1 MNLAPNVGSDRS
13 WVYNTPADVSE
24 GEARAELLAI
34 RFASSE
40 RKNCWVVISIIK
52 YLLDA
57 NLFKEHFDRAKRIN
71 AGETNVPEITTQLAE
86 DVRKEAKEKA
96 AEAQESAAVNAN

>member
-1 MNLAPNVGSDRS
+1 MKLAPNVGSDRS

-24 GEARAELLAI
+24 GEPRAELLAI

-40 RKNCWVVISIIK
+40 RKRNFVLVHVFTFTF
-52 YLLDA
+52 LDA

-71 AGETNVPEITTQLAE
+71 AGETDVPEITTQLTE
-86 DVRKEAKEKA
+86 DIRKEAKEKSECTTTEECKA
-96 AEAQESAAVNAN
+96 